1 MQAGRRSA
9 SLRYTCANT
18 TIKIPEN
25 ISRSYANSRLIIS
38 VNRSLSS
45 CSVIQEP
52 FSHTPELLREIFRF
66 FCLSSSLKQSGFDD
80 RTKTV
85 KSEKE
90 KPVQVSGVNLC
101 LRCWMELNTTSRFL
115 PENALL
121 VIIAFKSSFLKD
133 LNRLANYRLTIFY
146 RSRVRDESP
155 PNIRSTSLS
164 AGRTCRWAGDS
175 RG

>member
-1 MQAGRRSA
+1 MRASSDSTISVEKHSAEEKCATRKFTTTLAGGVRRLIRAIKNFIFPREMSFSGKKAGSVHRMSAHMQAGRRSATA

-52 FSHTPELLREIFRF
+52 FPHTPELLREIFRLL
-66 FCLSSSLKQSGFDD
+66 CLSSSLKQSGFDD

-85 KSEKE
+85 KSENE
-90 KPVQVSGVNLC
+90 QNLF
-101 LRCWMELNTTSRFL
+101 R
-115 PENALL
+115 
-121 VIIAFKSSFLKD
+121 
-133 LNRLANYRLTIFY
+133 
-146 RSRVRDESP
+146 
-155 PNIRSTSLS
+155 
-164 AGRTCRWAGDS
+164 
-175 RG
+175 